1 MEAEKEK
8 PKGGERGGKPRGG
21 GGGGGDRP
29 KKADEPKYNDTDEC
43 KAQLEKIRLIEAQ
56 MKEVQQKLVSPLTPS
71 FLARS
76 FFFLCFLLM
85 KRVGATRRAARL
97 PVRSVTP

>member
-21 GGGGGDRP
+21 P
-29 KKADEPKYNDTDEC
+29 KKSDEPKYNDTDEC

-56 MKEVQQKLVSPLTPS
+56 MKEVQQKLVSDLTRS
-71 FLARS
+71 FRACS
-76 FFFLCFLLM
+76 FFFSCFSLV
-85 KRVGATRRAARL
+85 KRFDTTHRSLRL
-97 PVRSVTP
+97 RVPVVAP